1 MSEFEKLSERA
12 KELRELLNYH
22 SHKYYVEDN
31 PEIEDFE
38 YDKLMRELSDI
49 EDKFPELV
57 TPDSPTRRVG
67 GNADGQFTPVEH
79 TVRMESLQDAFSLD
93 ELRAFDKRVKEAEP
107 SATYVVEPKIDGLSV
122 SLEYENGVFKRGST
136 RGDGAVGEDV
146 SANLCTVGSI
156 PLRLKKSLTRL
167 KSGVRSICP
176 VRFL

>member
-1 MSEFEKLSERA
+1 MSEFERSSKRA
-12 KELRELLNYH
+12 KELRDLLNYH

-38 YDKLMRELSDI
+38 YDKMMRELSDI

-67 GNADGQFTPVEH
+67 GSADGQFTPVEH

-93 ELRAFDKRVKEAEP
+93 ELRAFDKRVKEVEP
-107 SATYVVEPKIDGLSV
+107 NATYVVEPKIDGLSV

-136 RGDGAVGEDV
+136 RGDGVIGEDV

-156 PLRLKKSLTRL
+156 PLRLKRE
-167 KSGVRSICP
+167 ID
-176 VRFL
+176 